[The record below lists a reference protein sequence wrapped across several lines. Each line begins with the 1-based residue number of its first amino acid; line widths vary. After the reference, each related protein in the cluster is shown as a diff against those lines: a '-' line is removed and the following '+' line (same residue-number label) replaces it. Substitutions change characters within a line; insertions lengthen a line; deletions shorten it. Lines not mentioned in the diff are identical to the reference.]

1 MAKTAIFHLKK
12 KKKILILALL
22 MFSGALIYNLPY
34 FRSTFFTPLQD
45 ALGLQGEN
53 AKYGMLGS
61 VYGLLALVFYIPGGW
76 LADTVSTK
84 KLLSGSLIATGL
96 LGFWFSTWPSYPI
109 AMLIMGLWA
118 VTSVLTYWSAYIK
131 IINMLSETPEE
142 SAQNYGCVEG
152 GGGVVNL
159 LFAFITLGV
168 FSFFGATSKSLT
180 ASMLILSAVI
190 TLTGILMAF
199 VLPEPENGKDRIT
212 ARESLKGLLLV
223 LKMPVTYMLAMAIF
237 GCYMV
242 YSGANY
248 FMPYM
253 ETAFAL
259 SATLAGAINVLRTNA
274 MRMIAGPLFGRVG
287 KRLGRSTI
295 IMKWA
300 YVALIV
306 LLGIL
311 VFIPSVPRLLP
322 LVLIIIFAIGFALC
336 GIRAVY
342 WSLIDQMETP
352 IYAVGSITGFASLVG
367 YLPDT
372 FVYSWFGGIIDKHKG
387 VGAYHL
393 IFLVMIGFLAMSGI
407 VMFIADKL
415 VKRKQEVSKLK
426 LAREISGGMEAWKDD

>member
-1 MAKTAIFHLKK
+1 MAKTAIFHLNK
-12 KKKILILALL
+12 KKKICILVLL

-45 ALGLQGEN
+45 ALGLQGQNE
-53 AKYGMLGS
+53 KYGMLGT
-61 VYGLLALVFYIPGGW
+61 VYGLLALVCYIPGGW

-118 VTSVLTYWSAYIK
+118 ITSVLTYWSAYVK
-131 IINMLSETPEE
+131 IINMLSETSEE
-142 SAQNYGCVEG
+142 SAQNYGYVEG

-159 LFAFITLGV
+159 LFAFISLGI
-168 FSFFGATSKSLT
+168 FSFFGASAKSLT
-180 ASMLILSAVI
+180 ASMVALSLVI
-190 TLTGILMAF
+190 TLTGVLMAI
-199 VLPEPENGKDRIT
+199 VLPEPEGGKDRIT
-212 ARESLKGLLLV
+212 AKESLKGLLLV
-223 LKMPVTYMLAMAIF
+223 LKMPVTYMLALAIL

-242 YSGANY
+242 YSGANF

-253 ETAFAL
+253 EGAFAL
-259 SATLAGAINVLRTNA
+259 SATLVGAINVLRTNA
-274 MRMIAGPLFGRVG
+274 MRMIAGPLFGRLG
-287 KRLGRSTI
+287 KKLGRSTI

-306 LLGIL
+306 FLGIL
-311 VFIPSVPRLLP
+311 VFIPSVPKLLP

-387 VGAYHL
+387 VEAYHM
-393 IFLVMIGFLAMSGI
+393 IFLIMIAFLAVSGV
-407 VMFIADKL
+407 VMFIADRQ
-415 VKRKQEVSKLK
+415 VKKKQEASRLKKLEEQK
-426 LAREISGGMEAWKDD
+426 EE

>member
-12 KKKILILALL
+12 KKKIFILVLLI
-22 MFSGALIYNLPY
+22 FSGALIYNLPY
-34 FRSTFFTPLQD
+34 FRSTFFTPMQD
-45 ALGLQGEN
+45 ALGLQGQNE
-53 AKYGMLGS
+53 KYGMLGS
-61 VYGLLALVFYIPGGW
+61 VYGILSLVFYIPGGW

-96 LGFWFSTWPSYPI
+96 LGFWFSTWPSYPV

-118 VTSVLTYWSAYIK
+118 VTSVLTYWSAFIK
-131 IINMLSETPEE
+131 IINMLSETAEE
-142 SAQNYGCVEG
+142 SAQNYGYVEG

-159 LFAFITLGV
+159 LFAFILLGV
-168 FSFFGATSKSLT
+168 FSFFGSSSKSLT
-180 ASMLILSAVI
+180 ASMVILSAVI
-190 TLTGILMAF
+190 TLTGILMAI
-199 VLPEPENGKDRIT
+199 VLPEPEGGQDHIT
-212 ARESLKGLLLV
+212 AKESLKGLYMV

-237 GCYMV
+237 GCYML

-253 ETAFAL
+253 ETTFAL
-259 SATLAGAINVLRTNA
+259 SATLVGVINVLRTNA
-274 MRMIAGPLFGRVG
+274 MRMAAGPLFGKLG
-287 KRLGRSTI
+287 KKLGRSTI

-306 LLGIL
+306 LLAIL
-311 VFIPSVPRLLP
+311 VFIPSVPKLLP
-322 LVLIIIFAIGFALC
+322 LVLIIIFAIGFFLC

-342 WSLIDQMETP
+342 WSLMDQMETP

-387 VGAYHL
+387 VSAYHM
-393 IFLVMIGFLAMSGI
+393 IFVIMIGFLLMSGI
-407 VMFIADKL
+407 VMFIADKQ
-415 VKRKQEVSKLK
+415 VKKKQEKSRLQKQQVK
-426 LAREISGGMEAWKDD
+426 EVTEND